1 MILSEK
7 FVKDWDI
14 NIQTIC
20 NMIICQVFDREPC
33 EVFNAED
40 DARLG
45 VLQDRITNATA
56 LDSDFKR
63 VFNNDMECTFCTATQ
78 NAFENGLNIGLRLL
92 QTLLNATLPDNIA
105 VSEQDITKPCRPP
118 IQRHSGYNST
128 FIDFVEKAS
137 PYLSMTQ
144 KMQLEGRIK
153 CLLSE
158 NMEREIGISRKTNG
172 GI

>member
-1 MILSEK
+1 MVLSEK

-20 NMIICQVFDREPC
+20 DMITNQIFDREPC
-33 EVFNAED
+33 EVFAPED

-45 VLQDRITNATA
+45 VLQDRINNATV
-56 LDSDFKR
+56 LDNDFKKI
-63 VFNNDMECTFCTATQ
+63 FNSDMECTFCTATQ
-78 NAFENGLNIGLRLL
+78 NAFENGLNTGLRLL
-92 QTLLNATLPDNIA
+92 QTLLNAKLPD
-105 VSEQDITKPCRPP
+105 ITRQCKPP
-118 IQRHSGYNST
+118 IQRHSNYDYT
-128 FIDFVEKAS
+128 FIDFVEKTS

-144 KMQLEGRIK
+144 KLRLEGRIK

-158 NMEREIGISRKTNG
+158 NMERDIGISHKTNG